1 MDEDNLEC
9 LHALFVTNPL
19 DDMSRIQS
27 TKDTLLE
34 GSCSW
39 IFGDL
44 TYTRWLNDRQSRPL
58 WIHGDP
64 GKGKTML
71 TIAVTAELST
81 RLEHSDSSNSI
92 LAYFF
97 CDDKDDRT
105 NNAVAILR
113 GLLYQ
118 ILCQQPNLFGHLKN
132 EYKKQKTKLFESR
145 NAFQTLWRILQSML
159 LESKLEKVYLIVD
172 ALDECDYDSRTVLLR
187 LIEKDSNEKMAETIP
202 GPTLKWML
210 ISRNDA
216 DIKEAL
222 FHSLDISLELNSNQ
236 VDVAVSKFIDLKVEQ
251 LKKKKGYSETL
262 KVYVRDTLRN
272 KAEGTFLWVSLA
284 CAELEKAR
292 AVEGIMRNAL
302 DRLPRGLEGIY
313 TQILEKALTNDQAYT
328 ADTTKEILKA
338 VSIAMRPLTLYE
350 LACIA
355 EIPKECWN
363 DRNVLSEYVSQC
375 GSLLTIRGI
384 PNVKDQSSEHVISR
398 HATVHLVHQSA
409 KDFLTSQYSHLLLLP
424 DLAEEH
430 ATVVRRSLSYI
441 CSGIFANGPIHDSSD
456 SDIDSESSDAQDNA
470 SPERSGLE
478 HLDVKVGDAD
488 VANIA
493 TQEHDDDLQPP
504 LFLEYPIIYWV
515 SHGREANSTIGDVFD
530 VHRDFFEPESPIRD
544 FWIRSYNVIS
554 QSYVFPHELHNFT
567 LLHFGACTGIYSLAK
582 RILDW
587 IHVSYTSKSDSLI
600 DTKDQ
605 HGFTALIY
613 AAKYGHKRVVELLLE
628 RGAHAE
634 ERDWWGKTVLMY
646 SAELENPAISL
657 VLLNH
662 GASVHPKDQYGDTA
676 LSCASKK
683 GQETV
688 VKLLLQQG
696 ANDQSSNDSMD
707 RALEVAAEAGHL
719 AVVQLL
725 LKERA
730 FMDRDNSS
738 LRIPLINAARPGH
751 SAVVEVLLRHGVRV
765 GEQDDVYDVALA
777 AAFARQEKTVELLLR
792 HGANVDAVDEYRSTT
807 LIKAAAVGND
817 AAVKLLLK
825 HGANVR
831 ASDNFGRTALMNA
844 AEDGYDIVVE
854 LLLKHGVNVNTS
866 SKFGDT
872 TLMKA
877 IMHGHDTVVELLL
890 KHGANVNASD
900 TYGDTAL
907 MKAILRGHNK
917 AVELLLQFE
926 ANLEASDRAADTA
939 LNYAAISDHEAI
951 TQLLLE
957 KGAHVNRRNLKG
969 NSPLADAASRGHSS
983 IVELLLRHDADVDS
997 ADRTGCSVLSLAAI
1011 EGCEDVCRILLKN
1024 GATLK
1029 MLNREDDDA
1038 ISAFCWASLK
1048 CNEKMAKECL
1058 TFYPKMSRFLSDCLV
1073 PAARR
1078 GYEASIK
1085 VLLEHKVTINTEI
1098 KEKDMAGFYATI
1110 EFDRLAFDPYT
1121 PNSRK
1126 AVMKDFE
1133 ALIDSQHKALLL
1145 ILQHRKERLEDEKK

>member
-19 DDMSRIQS
+19 DDMSRIQN

-71 TIAVTAELST
+71 TIAVIAELST

-172 ALDECDYDSRTVLLR
+172 ARDECDYDSRTVLLR
-187 LIEKDSNEKMAETIP
+187 LIEKDLNEKMAETIP

-292 AVEGIMRNAL
+292 AVEGTMRRAL

-313 TQILEKALTNDQAYT
+313 TQILEKALTNDQACT

-338 VSIAMRPLTLYE
+338 VSIAIRPLTLHE
-350 LACIA
+350 LACVA
-355 EIPKECWN
+355 DIPKECWD
-363 DRNVLSEYVSQC
+363 DRNLLKEYVSQC
-375 GSLLTIRGI
+375 GSLLTVRGI
-384 PNVKDQSSEHVISR
+384 SNVKDKSGKYVIPR

-409 KDFLTSQYSHLLLLP
+409 KDFLISTKLRLLLSR

-441 CSGIFANGPIHDSSD
+441 CSGFFANGPIHPMLAFSR
-456 SDIDSESSDAQDNA
+456 IKIGSESSDAQDNS

-488 VANIA
+488 VGSIA
-493 TQEHDDDLQPP
+493 TQDHDDDLQLPS
-504 LFLEYPIIYWV
+504 FLEYPSIYWM
-515 SHGREANSTIGDVFD
+515 SHGREANSAIGEIFD
-530 VHRDFFEPESPIRD
+530 VYYHFFGPESPIRNLWLNSCR
-544 FWIRSYNVIS
+544 FRS
-554 QSYVFPHELHNFT
+554 QSEVSAVLRVGLPFRISGSDDISGSDYNLPP
-567 LLHFGACTGIYSLAK
+567 LHFGAFTGIYSLVK

-587 IHVSYTSKSDSLI
+587 IHVSYTSKSDSPI
-600 DTKDQ
+600 DMKDQ
-605 HGFTALIY
+605 RGFTALMY
-613 AAKYGHKRVVELLLE
+613 AAKCGHKRVVELLLE
-628 RGAHAE
+628 RGAHAQ
-634 ERDWWGKTVLMY
+634 ERDRWGKTVLMY
-646 SAELENPAISL
+646 SAELENPAVSL
-657 VLLNH
+657 VLLSH

-676 LSCASKK
+676 LSCASRN

-696 ANDQSSNDSMD
+696 ANNESSNDSMD
-707 RALEVAAEAGHL
+707 RALEVAAEAGHI

-738 LRIPLINAARPGH
+738 LRIPLINAARPDH

-765 GEQDDVYDVALA
+765 DEQDDVCDVALA
-777 AAFARQEKTVELLLR
+777 AASACQEKTVELLLR
-792 HGANVDAVDEYRSTT
+792 HGANVDAVDEDRSTT
-807 LIKAAAVGND
+807 LIRAAAAGND
-817 AAVKLLLK
+817 AVVKLLLK
-825 HGANVR
+825 HGANVN
-831 ASDNFGRTALMNA
+831 ALGKYGRTALFVATCSYGRNDA
-844 AEDGYDIVVE
+844 VVE
-854 LLLKHGVNVNTS
+854 LLLKNGANVNTS
-866 SKFGDT
+866 D
-872 TLMKA
+872 
-877 IMHGHDTVVELLL
+877 E
-890 KHGANVNASD
+890 
-900 TYGDTAL
+900 YGRTAL
-907 MKAILRGHNK
+907 LEASRSGRH
-917 AVELLLQFE
+917 AVVELLLQFG
-926 ANLEASDRAADTA
+926 ADLEASGRHAHTA
-939 LNYAAISDHEAI
+939 LTCAAFYGRDEIN
-951 TQLLLE
+951 QPLLE
-957 KGAHVNRRNLKG
+957 KGARADRNSALVE
-969 NSPLADAASRGHSS
+969 AASRGHSS

-997 ADRTGCSVLSLAAI
+997 ASMTGWSALSLAAMK
-1011 EGCEDVCRILLKN
+1011 GHEDICRILLKN
-1024 GATLK
+1024 GARPK
-1029 MLNREDDDA
+1029 ILNREDDDA
-1038 ISAFCWASLK
+1038 ISAVCWAASK
-1048 CNEKMAKECL
+1048 YNEKMAEPYLSYWPSTSK
-1058 TFYPKMSRFLSDCLV
+1058 FLSRLV
-1073 PAARR
+1073 LARKR

-1085 VLLEHKVTINTEI
+1085 VLLEHKVTFNTEI
-1098 KEKDMAGFYATI
+1098 KEEDMAGFHAET
-1110 EFDRLAFDPYT
+1110 EFDHLDFNPYT
-1121 PNSRK
+1121 HIRK
-1126 AVMKDFE
+1126 KDFMKALE
-1133 ALIDSQHKALLL
+1133 VLIDSQHKALLL
-1145 ILQHRKERLEDEKK
+1145 ILQHRKERLEDKRNRRN